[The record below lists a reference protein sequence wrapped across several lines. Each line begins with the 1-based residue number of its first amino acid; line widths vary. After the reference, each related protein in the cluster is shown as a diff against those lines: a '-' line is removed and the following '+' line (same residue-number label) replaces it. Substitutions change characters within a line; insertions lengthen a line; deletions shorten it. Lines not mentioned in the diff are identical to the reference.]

1 MLVRFILKFPFS
13 DQFLFFKMYALSY
26 ISTITLNIHSL
37 QTNQKAQT
45 VLLDFFFKSKIQ
57 LYVVY
62 IPTLNIYTQT
72 GAGQLLRQ
80 ESAFQAQRP
89 ELNRG

>member
-1 MLVRFILKFPFS
+1 MVYKLIKRHR
-13 DQFLFFKMYALSY
+13 LSY
-26 ISTITLNIHSL
+26 RIFL
-37 QTNQKAQT
+37 
-45 VLLDFFFKSKIQ
+45 KSKIQ
-57 LYVVY
+57 LYAVY